1 MELCG
6 VITMIGLKKGRKF
19 SGVNK
24 LTSHNAELH
33 ITFSFA
39 IENRLGAGGLL
50 NEQAS
55 YRICAMV

>member
-33 ITFSFA
+33 ITFSLVA
-39 IENRLGAGGLL
+39 SNGRLPGGYSH
-50 NEQAS
+50 AAVIDRAR
-55 YRICAMV
+55 YRL